1 MPSPSSV
8 ATAAIRA
15 VALLFAIALPFS
27 AAALEL
33 NGDTVQGGVV
43 IGKVEAGSTVS
54 MDGRKIL
61 VSPEGDFVLGF
72 GRDEAG
78 EKVLTVEDSD
88 GAKSQ
93 QTFTVKKREYRV
105 ERVDG
110 LPPKTVTPD
119 PESLARIKKD
129 AQLVSSARARRDER
143 TDYTGGFIW
152 PASGRISG
160 VYGSQRVL
168 NGNPRRPHFGVD
180 IAAPTGHPI
189 CAPAGGLITMAEPD
203 LYYSG
208 GTIVLD
214 HGQGLSS
221 SFLHMSKVLVKTGDV
236 VKQGD
241 LIGEIGSTGRATGP
255 HLDWRMNWLDKRVD
269 PSVLV
274 EGEPQPLPVEN

>member
-1 MPSPSSV
+1 MKFPSSIT
-8 ATAAIRA
+8 TAAICA
-15 VALLFAIALPFS
+15 VALLFAITLPLSASALQ
-27 AAALEL
+27 LKGEI
-33 NGDTVQGGVV
+33 VQGGVV

-54 MDGRKIL
+54 MDDRKVL
-61 VSPEGDFVLGF
+61 VSPMGDFVLGF
-72 GRDEAG
+72 GRDETG
-78 EKVLTVEDSD
+78 KKILTVEDSD

-93 QTFTVKKREYRV
+93 LTLTVKKREYRI

-110 LPPKTVTPD
+110 LPPKSVTPD

-129 AQLVSSARARRDER
+129 AQLVSSARALRDER
-143 TDYTGGFIW
+143 TDYTDGFIW

-160 VYGSQRVL
+160 VYGSQRIL

-180 IAAPTGHPI
+180 IAAPTGHPVH
-189 CAPAGGLITMAEPD
+189 APAGGLITMAHSD

-274 EGEPQPLPVEN
+274 DGEPEPLPSAP